1 MFLEEEKNA
10 NKNRQR
16 GGLFFSECT
25 PFNNVTIDIWKEA
38 LLFAVGNAFTLSL
51 IATIISAMLF
61 NMNAI
66 DKNAATLLI
75 SYSVLFA
82 LLITLVFKYIPKFL
96 PKFANWTPYVV
107 GVGIGLSV
115 ILFDEL
121 YLRFVNLFYN
131 TGISGNESSIREV
144 IARYP
149 VASIFI
155 FGLIG
160 PMCEELTY
168 RVGVF
173 NLIKRWK
180 RVVAYI
186 VAGLLFG
193 FIHMDFKGNIAT
205 EFILLPT
212 YVAPGLLLSFAYD
225 LFDLPCSYTAH
236 ITNNLIVIISQVVK
250 LNS

>member
-1 MFLEEEKNA
+1 M
-10 NKNRQR
+10 
-16 GGLFFSECT
+16 
-25 PFNNVTIDIWKEA
+25 
-38 LLFAVGNAFTLSL
+38 
-51 IATIISAMLF
+51 
-61 NMNAI
+61 
-66 DKNAATLLI
+66 
-75 SYSVLFA
+75 
-82 LLITLVFKYIPKFL
+82 
-96 PKFANWTPYVV
+96 

-131 TGISGNESSIREV
+131 TGIGGNESSIRGV

-180 RVVAYI
+180 RVAAYI
-186 VAGLLFG
+186 VTGLLFG
-193 FIHMDFKGNIAT
+193 FIHMDFKGNILT

-236 ITNNLIVIISQVVK
+236 ITNNLIVVISQVVK